1 MDLDLN
7 LEADAAQ
14 QRYWDLLVLY
24 LLVGSTLGD
33 CDLYRR
39 IGRALDD
46 GGDARVT
53 AELSYFERLPDD
65 LKCLVREGDPTLEA
79 LNGIHWD
86 LDEDDSSEHHPVSA

>member
-7 LEADAAQ
+7 LEQDAAQ

-53 AELSYFERLPDD
+53 AELSSFESLPDD
-65 LKCLVREGDPTLEA
+65 LKSLVREGDPTLEA
-79 LNGIHWD
+79 LNGLHWN
-86 LDEDDSSEHHPVSA
+86 LDEDERPAHHPVSA